1 MAELVWQPDSAAM
14 RQFLSGGR
22 GPAFMAVTKMRTVAA
37 AKADSKVP
45 VDTGALKRAQ
55 VKAPVVLT
63 GDKVVTGVEYLSPY
77 ARFVHEGT
85 RPHPIVPKRKK
96 VLAWIPRGSGRA
108 IYARSVNHP
117 GTKARP
123 WLRESLDEAAQREG
137 FIVEE

>member
-14 RQFLSGGR
+14 RQFLAGGS
-22 GPAFMAVTKMRTVAA
+22 GPAYTSVSKMRTVAA

-63 GDKVVTGVEYLSPY
+63 GDKVVTGIKYLSPY
-77 ARFVHEGT
+77 ARYVHDGT
-85 RPHPIVPKRKK
+85 RPHPIVPKNKK
-96 VLAWIPRGSGRA
+96 VLAWIPRGSGSA

-117 GTKARP
+117 GTKAQP
-123 WLRESLDEAAQREG
+123 WLRESLDEAAQRQG
-137 FIVEE
+137 FRVEE